1 MIEVAYF
8 WSSICKLN
16 MKIDQVSQNYSIMK
30 RFLSFLS
37 ILSVSILLSAC
48 SKDEGCTNPEASNYD
63 NEAIEDNGSC
73 KFEGEMV
80 FWFSQETSAELITEG
95 TETLY
100 FFLDDQEVGEA
111 PTSLFWD
118 EAPNCGAAGS
128 LSVSGD
134 LGSGTSRNF
143 TYRVIDEDG
152 TERWTGIVAFSVNS
166 CSTVELSL

>member
-1 MIEVAYF
+1 MNANH
-8 WSSICKLN
+8 L
-16 MKIDQVSQNYSIMK
+16 VSQNYSIMK
-30 RFLSFLS
+30 RFLSLLS

-80 FWFSQETSAELITEG
+80 FWFNQETSAELITEG

-143 TYRVIDEDG
+143 TYRVLDEDG
-152 TERWTGIVAFSVNS
+152 EERWTGIVAFSVNS
-166 CSTVELSL
+166 CSTVQLSL